1 MGRFAWGEGWLKERD
16 VLKYVLT
23 EYGAQS
29 VTPDGTDMKLKWYAD
44 SWDILLLVSMQYI
57 PLEIY
62 LLVNT

>member
-1 MGRFAWGEGWLKERD
+1 MGRFAWGEGWLKERG

-29 VTPDGTDMKLKWYAD
+29 ATTDGTDMKLKWYAD
-44 SWDILLLVSMQYI
+44 SWDILLSVSMQYI

-62 LLVNT
+62 LVVNT

>member
-23 EYGAQS
+23 EYGALS
-29 VTPDGTDMKLKWYAD
+29 VATDGTDMKLKWYAD
-44 SWDILLLVSMQYI
+44 SWDILLSVSMQYI